1 MIRKINKGLIII
13 FIISWMFNCAE
24 EQTVSGQGMV
34 REEKTPKSDEV
45 DLAPRPT
52 RLKK

>member
-1 MIRKINKGLIII
+1 MKKKISKGCTII
-13 FIISWMFNCAE
+13 FMIFGMFNCAE

-45 DLAPRPT
+45 DLVPRPT

>member
-1 MIRKINKGLIII
+1 MISKTSKGFVII

-24 EQTVSGQGMV
+24 EQTVSGQGVV
-34 REEKTPKSDEV
+34 REEKTIKSDEV